1 MPGTNRTSFD
11 LAFGFLCSV
20 FFAAPPLPHPP
31 RHPDLSF
38 SPLIFSC
45 ALFISFLLPSL
56 EQEFDNGCINPSRD
70 EWQCCKEKED
80 TKGEKREELA
90 PASGKSWQCVGG
102 LGFSWV

>member
-11 LAFGFLCSV
+11 LTFGFLCSV
-20 FFAAPPLPHPP
+20 F
-31 RHPDLSF
+31 F

-45 ALFISFLLPSL
+45 ALFSSFLLPSL
-56 EQEFDNGCINPSRD
+56 EQEFDNGCINPSRE

-80 TKGEKREELA
+80 TEEEKREELA
-90 PASGKSWQCVGG
+90 PTSGKSWQCVGG

>member
-11 LAFGFLCSV
+11 LTFGFLCSV
-20 FFAAPPLPHPP
+20 FFAPATPPPLIFP
-31 RHPDLSF
+31 F

-45 ALFISFLLPSL
+45 ALFSSFLLPSL
-56 EQEFDNGCINPSRD
+56 EQEFDNGCINPSRE

-80 TKGEKREELA
+80 TKEEKREELA
-90 PASGKSWQCVGG
+90 PTSGKSWQCVGG